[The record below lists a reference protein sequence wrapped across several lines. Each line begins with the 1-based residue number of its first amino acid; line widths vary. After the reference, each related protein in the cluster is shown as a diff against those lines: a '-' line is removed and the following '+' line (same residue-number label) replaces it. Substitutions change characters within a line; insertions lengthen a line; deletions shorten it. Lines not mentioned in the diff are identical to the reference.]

1 MPKVTEAHIVARRQ
15 QIIDAAYRCFAR
27 NGFHQSTM
35 RDIYE
40 EAKLSAGAV
49 YHYFPSKDAIIQAS
63 FEFDY
68 QRSLDLFATAIAS
81 DDSLTAL
88 RELVSFFLRGLE
100 EAAELGAGRVNVQ
113 GWGEALINPPLRETI
128 QRVIG
133 DYLSALSQ
141 IIRKAQAEGQLDTAL
156 DPDALGRILL
166 SVYYGFELQK
176 ALEPNVEMAA
186 YAAAIDALLL
196 SAVPCR

>member
-15 QIIDAAYRCFAR
+15 QIIGATYRCFAR

-35 RDIYE
+35 RDIYQ

-68 QRSLDLFATAIAS
+68 QCSLDLFATAIAS
-81 DDSLTAL
+81 DHSLTAL
-88 RELVSFFLRGLE
+88 REQVSFFLRGLE

-113 GWGEALINPPLRETI
+113 GWAKR
-128 QRVIG
+128 
-133 DYLSALSQ
+133 
-141 IIRKAQAEGQLDTAL
+141 
-156 DPDALGRILL
+156 
-166 SVYYGFELQK
+166 
-176 ALEPNVEMAA
+176 
-186 YAAAIDALLL
+186 
-196 SAVPCR
+196 